1 VPPSLHPTEKVKS
14 YLTIVGISLSL
25 IASIYAGVSVLW
37 SKIGDVVTNEKLI
50 DHNLHK
56 DAHPPLREA
65 QNDIEDKADMALR
78 KVEELH
84 TDQVMMMARLIR
96 LVAADVERDPRRKS
110 QKASI
115 AEQAFRRGVLRGDGL
130 EEAFLTALEESRVA
144 NY

>member
-1 VPPSLHPTEKVKS
+1 
-14 YLTIVGISLSL
+14 
-25 IASIYAGVSVLW
+25 
-37 SKIGDVVTNEKLI
+37 
-50 DHNLHK
+50 
-56 DAHPPLREA
+56 
-65 QNDIEDKADMALR
+65 
-78 KVEELH
+78 
-84 TDQVMMMARLIR
+84 MARLIR